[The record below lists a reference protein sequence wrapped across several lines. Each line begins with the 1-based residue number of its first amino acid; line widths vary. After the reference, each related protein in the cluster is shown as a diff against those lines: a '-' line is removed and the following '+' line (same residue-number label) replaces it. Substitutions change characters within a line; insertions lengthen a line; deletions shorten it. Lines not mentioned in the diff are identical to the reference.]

1 MKCTVC
7 GAEMSSDA
15 KFCTKCGQSND
26 TAEVVKEVKEVKPKK
41 NNGASVRSIVSMSL
55 GILAACLPVLAVIM
69 GAQGLFTAAIIWWVI
84 SDFVGN
90 IMFWFCVG
98 SALIVGVIGIAS
110 AIVSAV
116 LSKNVVATQKPGAI
130 FLTVAKITRIVG
142 LIFSIALILFAIA
155 AAIISIIV
163 TVVLTLVSLATCAL
177 VIFFV
182 VVYYIFLIILLF
194 A

>member
-7 GAEMSSDA
+7 GANLDSDA

-26 TAEVVKEVKEVKPKK
+26 TVEVVKEVKPKK

-98 SALIVGVIGIAS
+98 AALIAGVIGIAS

-116 LSKNVVATQKPGAI
+116 LSKKVVAAQKPESI

-142 LIFSIALILFAIA
+142 LIFSVALILLAIM

-163 TVVLTLVSLATCAL
+163 TVLLTVISLAAYAL
-177 VIFFV
+177 FIFFI

>member
-7 GAEMSSDA
+7 GANLDSDA

-41 NNGASVRSIVSMSL
+41 NNGASVRSIVAMSL
-55 GILAACLPVLAVIM
+55 GILAVCLPVLAVIM
-69 GAQGLFTAAIIWWVI
+69 GAQGLFTAGIIWWFI

-98 SALIVGVIGIAS
+98 SALIAGVIGIAS

-116 LSKNVVATQKPGAI
+116 LSKNVVAAQKPGSI

-142 LIFSIALILFAIA
+142 LIFSIALILLAIM

-163 TVVLTLVSLATCAL
+163 TVLLTVISLAAYAL
-177 VIFFV
+177 FIFFI